1 MYRRIRYLF
10 DYPSSLINF
19 ERRIN
24 HFNEME
30 KCIFSN
36 MIKMVKMLV
45 EGAVYTECLIMTLF

>member
-1 MYRRIRYLF
+1 MF